1 MIRGGRAVRV
11 VRCGRGMNHTTTTEP
26 PSLKP
31 WDLPCQIRPDLH
43 TVSRSGRPTISTRI
57 PVAHA
62 LYNEWFAM
70 CTNRRVLRAVNGW
83 GLPGLSIAHLDE
95 ILVRSG
101 LDGVAEDDDAD
112 SYLAIIQRRAA
123 TDELAA
129 RVMLQRLLPA
139 MLKMANKRGPIV
151 DNGTNGAFE
160 MIVSAAWVVIRRY
173 PIDRRP
179 VHVAGNLVRD
189 IEYMEYVAGKRPRK
203 TTVDF
208 VDHDSFTAETHT
220 APLSAPTPAPD
231 EDDVHNFLIDLQMR
245 RINPIRI
252 EIMRLSCDGWTAS
265 DIARKLGLNER
276 TARWHRANA
285 VATSQR
291 IMSDATPGAALPRG
305 SAA

>member
-1 MIRGGRAVRV
+1 
-11 VRCGRGMNHTTTTEP
+11 MNHTTTTEP

-43 TVSRSGRPTISTRI
+43 TVSRGGRPTISTRI

-189 IEYMEYVAGKRPRK
+189 IEYAAFVRDKRLKSSTEESVVGDLALDLAAAQYTRAHGGEDPVASVGEVEALLDDLQRLGLSTNDMVMLRTVMHDVNSSEIADELGINARSARSRRASALRRAREILTVSAEVADCSTPR
-203 TTVDF
+203 
-208 VDHDSFTAETHT
+208 THST
-220 APLSAPTPAPD
+220 APSTTP
-231 EDDVHNFLIDLQMR
+231 R
-245 RINPIRI
+245 
-252 EIMRLSCDGWTAS
+252 
-265 DIARKLGLNER
+265 
-276 TARWHRANA
+276 
-285 VATSQR
+285 
-291 IMSDATPGAALPRG
+291 
-305 SAA
+305 